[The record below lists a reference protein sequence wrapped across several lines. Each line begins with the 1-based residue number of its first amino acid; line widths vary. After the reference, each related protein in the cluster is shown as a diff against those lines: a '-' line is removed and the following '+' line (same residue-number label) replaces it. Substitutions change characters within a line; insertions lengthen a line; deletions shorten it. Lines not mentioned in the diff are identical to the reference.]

1 MKYQPDSELKQ
12 NRDIGA
18 SIVANKANVELSI
31 PLMATDAIA
40 LVTNLGWKSVDMLG
54 FSMGGKC
61 LFVLS
66 ANSFVLLPSCYA
78 DARLG
83 PPGFILQQILITPNL
98 PFTVEHAILA
108 ATATKPPHADPE
120 FIELSLGGL
129 SRPPGNKLTPEER
142 KQRAISIARQMTELG
157 YDKEWLKVPENQA
170 LVEKKIPEA
179 MVARPSLIIGELPF

>member
-1 MKYQPDSELKQ
+1 MQLLWLQTSAGNQLTCWVSPW
-12 NRDIGA
+12 GA
-18 SIVANKANVELSI
+18 SVS
-31 PLMATDAIA
+31 
-40 LVTNLGWKSVDMLG
+40 
-54 FSMGGKC
+54 FSPPPIY
-61 LFVLS
+61 
-66 ANSFVLLPSCYA
+66 FVLLPSCYA
-78 DARLG
+78 DACIGLS
-83 PPGFILQQILITPNL
+83 GFILQQILITPNL

-129 SRPPGNKLTPEER
+129 SRPPSNKLTPEER